1 MAVTHAQ
8 IGLWTDEYA
17 TLQIQ
22 IEALETVKEELKK
35 KLKDVVPAGET
46 IIVGSHKVIHQIA
59 LRTSLN
65 TSLLKKDA
73 PGLYEKYSESK
84 EVASLIVR

>member
-1 MAVTHAQ
+1 MAVTHSQ
-8 IGLWTDEYA
+8 IGAWTEEYA

-22 IEALETVKEELKK
+22 IEELESIKEVLKK
-35 KLKDVVPAGET
+35 KLKEAVPAGET

-65 TSLLKKDA
+65 TALLKKDA
-73 PGLYEKYSESK
+73 PGLYEKYSEAK